1 MLILSQ
7 SEIERLLP
15 MGECI
20 EVMASTLAAL
30 ARGDAVLPLRTMIL
44 IPDSTDVFAVMPAYL
59 GGKAPPM
66 IGAKII
72 TYFPRNH
79 GTPYD
84 SHQGAVLLFDPE
96 TGSLAAIL
104 DATAVTTIRTAAVTA
119 VATRLLA
126 RKDASTLAIIGAGVQ
141 GHVHV
146 ESLCAVRPIER
157 LQVWSRT
164 RAHAELLAAAA
175 REKHGLD
182 AVIAATAADA
192 CRGADIVCTTTSA
205 REPVLMGEWL
215 EPGTHVNAVGASHR
229 TAREVDTRTI
239 VRSRLYVD
247 RRESA
252 LKEPGDILVPLEEG
266 AITPD
271 HIVAEV
277 GELLIGRGQGGGRRD
292 DREITLFKS
301 LGLAIEDLAAA
312 SHAVDAA
319 RRQGVGV
326 SIELGGARHAA
337 H

>member
-7 SEIERLLP
+7 SEVERLLP
-15 MGECI
+15 MRECI

-59 GGKAPPM
+59 GAPPT

-79 GTPYD
+79 GTQYD
-84 SHQGAVLLFDPE
+84 SHQGAVLLFDPG

-126 RKDASTLAIIGAGVQ
+126 RRDASTLAIIGAGVQ

-146 ESLCAVRPIER
+146 ESLCAVRPIKR

-164 RAHAELLAAAA
+164 REHAETLAATA
-175 REKHGLD
+175 RAKHGLD
-182 AVIAATAADA
+182 AVVAATAADV

-205 REPVLMGEWL
+205 REPVLKGEWL
-215 EPGTHVNAVGASHR
+215 EPGTHVNAIGASHR
-229 TAREVDTRTI
+229 TAREVDTSTV

-252 LKEPGDILVPLEEG
+252 LKEPGDILVPLDEG
-266 AITPD
+266 EITPD

-277 GELLIGRGQGGGRRD
+277 GELLIGRGQGRRD

-312 SHAVDAA
+312 SHAVNAA
-319 RRQGVGV
+319 RRQGAGV

-337 H
+337 R